1 MAAAHIGPSVHMDPT
16 FWTPVR
22 LYEKVDRT
30 GDFKQYLEEYGVGL
44 VPASSL
50 FREISGGNTIVIDV
64 HW

>member
-1 MAAAHIGPSVHMDPT
+1 MRLYKSKLPPADRAQMAAHIGPSVHMDPT

-30 GDFKQYLEEYGVGL
+30 GDFKQYLEEYGVGP

-50 FREISGGNTIVIDV
+50 F
-64 HW
+64 

>member
-1 MAAAHIGPSVHMDPT
+1 MRLYKSKLPRDRSRAMAAAHIGPSVHMDPT

-30 GDFKQYLEEYGVGL
+30 GDFKQYLEEYGVGP

-50 FREISGGNTIVIDV
+50 F
-64 HW
+64 